1 MQDRARYRDEAVAP
15 VAQSKAGEQQ
25 FSAPV
30 RVLPYTED
38 VQVTGP
44 DEQGNQRNQGNQRKV
59 WCKHAFLQAAP
70 RCRVSPRN
78 ARTRSDGPWQRL
90 SNGRYWARSTDALL
104 GVLLATEDAAVWL
117 LWQQPET
124 KVSHRGRWLR

>member
-38 VQVTGP
+38 VQVTEP
-44 DEQGNQRNQGNQRKV
+44 DEQGNQRKV

-70 RCRVSPRN
+70 RCRVSARN
-78 ARTRSDGPWQRL
+78 ARARSDGPWQRL

-104 GVLLATEDAAVWL
+104 GVLLATDDAAVWL

-124 KVSHRGRWLR
+124 KVSHRGHWLR